1 MEGSTKATRE
11 YKRHEKL
18 AGRLP
23 RLGAKLVDTL
33 IVIVG
38 LTLENYLSRYLG
50 LGAVT
55 GMIAL
60 ALGVGYMLFADALPN
75 GQSLG
80 KKLFGICVIDERS
93 YLNCNIY
100 QAFIRNLPLQFLSI
114 LDWMF
119 IFTGSRKRLG
129 DMFASTIVI
138 KSA

>member
-1 MEGSTKATRE
+1 MEGSTNATRE

-138 KSA
+138 KST